1 MNLFKGNFLGKV
13 ESLIRTILNGN
24 FENNLVPN
32 IMNVVAVVSDLQN
45 AIQNQE
51 QSNSPLAIILKILSS
66 VSDIRAIIDS
76 KGMDLLN
83 PQNQFALT
91 LMDELSSYY
100 NVSFAEALQIFNQVK
115 SNLALIRTQGS
126 DYLMNAI

>member
-1 MNLFKGNFLGKV
+1 MGKV
-13 ESLIRTILNGN
+13 ETLIRTILNGN

-32 IMNVVAVVSDLQN
+32 IINVVTVVSDLQN

-91 LMDELSSYY
+91 LMGELSSYY

-126 DYLMNAI
+126 DYLINAI